1 MMRAVEAKL
10 AASDSDDIKAIH
22 ARLSVAIDALTR
34 AGAWVVEKVSEG
46 HTRAALAS
54 AVPFLRLF
62 GVVAAGWQMA
72 RAALVAQARLDAGDA
87 DPFYQA
93 KIRTAHFFGDH
104 LLTQAEGLAT
114 TVAEARRRRWPCPS
128 ISSERCEAP
137 SGDDRPSLLKRAGM
151 SLECGQVFDC
161 EGVQRD
167 SDDSGFG

>member
-34 AGAWVVEKVSEG
+34 AGAWVVEEFPKD
-46 HTRAALAS
+46 TRAALAS

-93 KIRTAHFFGDH
+93 KIRTARFFADH

-114 TVAEARRRRWPCPS
+114 TVAEGAASTMAMPV
-128 ISSERCEAP
+128 
-137 SGDDRPSLLKRAGM
+137 D
-151 SLECGQVFDC
+151 QF
-161 EGVQRD
+161 
-167 SDDSGFG
+167 